1 MKTVV
6 ALSLVKH
13 LQEKIMS
20 ETKRYIMSELE
31 KGSLK
36 YNQITQSY
44 EETGMDILLDQKE
57 RLEYEIWA
65 SKRDLRSVIR
75 KINRL
80 SKELGL

>member
-1 MKTVV
+1 
-6 ALSLVKH
+6 
-13 LQEKIMS
+13 
-20 ETKRYIMSELE
+20 MSELE

>member
-1 MKTVV
+1 
-6 ALSLVKH
+6 
-13 LQEKIMS
+13 MS
-20 ETKRYIMSELE
+20 EMKRYIMSELE

>member
-1 MKTVV
+1 M
-6 ALSLVKH
+6 
-13 LQEKIMS
+13 MS
-20 ETKRYIMSELE
+20 ETKRYIMNELE

>member
-1 MKTVV
+1 MR
-6 ALSLVKH
+6 
-13 LQEKIMS
+13 

>member
-1 MKTVV
+1 
-6 ALSLVKH
+6 
-13 LQEKIMS
+13 MS

>member
-1 MKTVV
+1 M
-6 ALSLVKH
+6 
-13 LQEKIMS
+13 MS

>member
-1 MKTVV
+1 M
-6 ALSLVKH
+6 
-13 LQEKIMS
+13 MS

-57 RLEYEIWA
+57 HLEYEIWA

>member
-1 MKTVV
+1 
-6 ALSLVKH
+6 
-13 LQEKIMS
+13 MS

-44 EETGMDILLDQKE
+44 EETGMNILLDQKE

>member
-1 MKTVV
+1 M
-6 ALSLVKH
+6 
-13 LQEKIMS
+13 IMS

>member
-1 MKTVV
+1 
-6 ALSLVKH
+6 
-13 LQEKIMS
+13 MS
-20 ETKRYIMSELE
+20 ETKRYIMSEIE

>member
-1 MKTVV
+1 
-6 ALSLVKH
+6 
-13 LQEKIMS
+13 MS
-20 ETKRYIMSELE
+20 EIE

>member
-1 MKTVV
+1 MR
-6 ALSLVKH
+6 
-13 LQEKIMS
+13 
-20 ETKRYIMSELE
+20 ETKRYIMSEIE